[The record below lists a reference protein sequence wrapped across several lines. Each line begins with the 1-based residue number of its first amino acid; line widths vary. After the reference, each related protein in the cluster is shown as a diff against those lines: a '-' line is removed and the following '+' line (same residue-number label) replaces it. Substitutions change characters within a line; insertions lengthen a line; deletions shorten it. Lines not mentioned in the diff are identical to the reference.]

1 MGNLSINNGGVATN
15 KGGMPNV
22 DLRYGPYASVHAA
35 HTALS
40 DDDVVAVGL
49 TVGIIDGSNIVEYWY
64 QGGTAETNLVPKHQ
78 SSGSSFSGS
87 YNDLTDKPTFKTVGG
102 QSILGSG
109 DIPLTSGSSP
119 APVEIPHTETALT
132 IPTLDGG
139 TIHTCANPLTSLTV
153 SALGQN
159 QTLESIILFQTDENW
174 SGLTLPS
181 EVRYAPMRPILSQAT
196 RYLLSLQNGIAVIS
210 PVTE

>member
-15 KGGMPNV
+15 KGSMPSI

-40 DDDVVAVGL
+40 DDDVVTIGL

-64 QGGTAETNLVPKHQ
+64 QGGTAETNLVPKRQ

-102 QSILGSG
+102 QPILGSG
-109 DIPLTSGSSP
+109 DIPVSGGSSSP
-119 APVEIPHTETALT
+119 TPVSHSGATVVIDS
-132 IPTLDGG
+132 LDGG
-139 TIHTCANPLTSLTV
+139 TLHTCSNPLTSLTV

-174 SGLTLPS
+174 NGLTLPS

>member
-15 KGGMPNV
+15 KGSMPNV

-109 DIPLTSGSSP
+109 NIPVSGGSSSP
-119 APVEIPHTETALT
+119 TPVSHSETTLT

-174 SGLTLPS
+174 NGLTLPS

>member
-1 MGNLSINNGGVATN
+1 MATIQVGGPLRPRSSLNTPLDYRTVIATLSLIQSIPLPFVGMLVYCQADGNYYKV
-15 KGGMPNV
+15 
-22 DLRYGPYASVHAA
+22 
-35 HTALS
+35 TALNQ
-40 DDDVVAVGL
+40 DQDAVA
-49 TVGIIDGSNIVEYWY
+49 SYEEFPNPS
-64 QGGTAETNLVPKHQ
+64 Q
-78 SSGSSFSGS
+78 SGSSFSGS

-109 DIPLTSGSSP
+109 DIPVNSGSSP

-174 SGLTLPS
+174 NGLTLPS
-181 EVRYAPMRPILSQAT
+181 TVRYAPMRPILSPET
-196 RYLLSLQNGIAVIS
+196 SYILSLQNGIAVIS

>member
-15 KGGMPNV
+15 KGSMPSI

-40 DDDVVAVGL
+40 DDDVVTIGL

-87 YNDLTDKPTFKTVGG
+87 YNDLTNKPSFKTVGG

-109 DIPLTSGSSP
+109 NIPVS
-119 APVEIPHTETALT
+119 
-132 IPTLDGG
+132 GG
-139 TIHTCANPLTSLTV
+139 TIHTCPTPLNSLTI
-153 SALGQN
+153 SALGNN
-159 QTLESIILFQTDENW
+159 QTVEATILFSTSANW
-174 SGLTLPS
+174 SGLSLPNG
-181 EVRYAPMRPILSQAT
+181 VKYAPLKPVIAPESSYVMSI
-196 RYLLSLQNGIAVIS
+196 QNGIAVIS
-210 PVTE
+210 RITE

>member
-15 KGGMPNV
+15 KGSMPSI

-40 DDDVVAVGL
+40 DDDVVTIGL

-109 DIPLTSGSSP
+109 DIPVSGGSSSP
-119 APVEIPHTETALT
+119 PPVSHSGATGVIDS
-132 IPTLDGG
+132 LDGG
-139 TIHTCANPLTSLTV
+139 TIHTCPTPLNSLTI
-153 SALGQN
+153 SALGNN
-159 QTLESIILFQTDENW
+159 QTVEATILFSTSANW
-174 SGLTLPS
+174 SGLSLPNG
-181 EVRYAPMRPILSQAT
+181 VKYAPLKPVIAPEASYVMSI
-196 RYLLSLQNGIAVIS
+196 QNGIAVIS
-210 PVTE
+210 RITE

>member
-15 KGGMPNV
+15 KGAMPSI

-40 DDDVVAVGL
+40 DDDVVTVGL

-64 QGGTAETNLVPKHQ
+64 QGGTAEANLVPKHQ

-102 QSILGSG
+102 QTILGSG
-109 DIPLTSGSSP
+109 NIPVSGGASSP
-119 APVEIPHTETALT
+119 TPVSHSGATVVIDS
-132 IPTLDGG
+132 LDGG

-159 QTLESIILFQTDENW
+159 QTLESIILFQTDQNW

-181 EVRYAPMRPILSQAT
+181 QVRYAPMQPILSPQT
-196 RYLLSLQNGIAVIS
+196 SYLLSLQNGIAVIS

>member
-1 MGNLSINNGGVATN
+1 MGNLFVNNGGIATN

-40 DDDVVAVGL
+40 DDDVVTVGL
-49 TVGIIDGSNIVEYWY
+49 TVGIAVDGNIVEYWY
-64 QGGTAETNLVPKHQ
+64 QGGTAEANLVPKHQ
-78 SSGSSFSGS
+78 
-87 YNDLTDKPTFKTVGG
+87 GG
-102 QSILGSG
+102 G
-109 DIPLTSGSSP
+109 SP

-174 SGLTLPS
+174 NGLTLPS
-181 EVRYAPMRPILSQAT
+181 GVRYAPMRPILSQAT